1 MASQREICEEPDI
14 PKARPGA
21 EGICVRVEGGVV
33 KFKCNKDGC
42 GRCVQN
48 TRRDIDSHLSSY
60 HGKKSA
66 YNLRQELFVNR
77 PKCKECFKHGVE
89 REFKNQNSM
98 LAHYRSIHRTDG
110 SQEDVFA
117 QYDINHA
124 HGRTPGSSTT
134 PAWTPVPV
142 PVLMTSASTIAN
154 AAGGPAGAVPA
165 VSYTVPRAGDTFAV
179 PTTMG
184 VNHGFAGFG
193 RGALRGATTAPVAP
207 SAGTI
212 FGVNDYTIMNGPVN
226 DAQVNTGGPATVET
240 TNPFALGEYTADVN
254 GPAGPVV
261 EYGNF
266 PSHGAADFPD
276 AFEHG
281 GYGRI
286 LPFPVTHATYAEPP
300 FDPSGYTDRYGYGN
314 NGFPYRGIPAAAP
327 AATAAAPAEEKGF
340 LGWLENADDTD

>member
-1 MASQREICEEPDI
+1 MASQSEICEEPGI

-21 EGICVRVEGGVV
+21 EGICVRVEGGAV
-33 KFKCNKDGC
+33 KFKCKKDGC

-77 PKCKECFKHGVE
+77 PKCKDCLKNGVE

-98 LAHYRSIHRTDG
+98 LAHYRTIHRTDG

-142 PVLMTSASTIAN
+142 PVPVPALMTSPSTIAS
-154 AAGGPAGAVPA
+154 AVPA
-165 VSYTVPRAGDTFAV
+165 VSYTAPRAGDIFAA

-193 RGALRGATTAPVAP
+193 RGALHGATNAPIAP
-207 SAGTI
+207 STDTI
-212 FGVNDYTIMNGPVN
+212 FGVNDYTIMDGRVN
-226 DAQVNTGGPATVET
+226 DAQVNTGGPAAVET
-240 TNPFALGEYTADVN
+240 ANPFALGEFTADVN

-266 PSHGAADFPD
+266 PFHGAADIPD

-281 GYGRI
+281 GYGRS
-286 LPFPVTHATYAEPP
+286 LPFPATHATYAETP
-300 FDPSGYTDRYGYGN
+300 FDPSGYTDWYSYSN
-314 NGFPYRGIPAAAP
+314 NGFSYHGIPVVAS
-327 AATAAAPAEEKGF
+327 AATAAAPAEEEPF
-340 LGWLENADDTD
+340 LGGLENADDTN